1 MEFTIKLV
9 RLFDAISDLIV
20 SVFAFLPPWSLA
32 LTVSACVLIV
42 GIVVFKF
49 IRG

>member
-1 MEFTIKLV
+1 MEFTIKLI
-9 RLFDAISDLIV
+9 RLFDAIVELIV
-20 SVFAFLPPWSLA
+20 SVFAFLPPWSIA
-32 LTVSACVLIV
+32 LTASACLLII